1 MVKARTWLLPQLVG
15 THPDSRT
22 WMESRSRLRE
32 GMIALPEPEKTR
44 LRQLTAASP
53 MSLYSPFLIWNSHMP
68 PWIPMW
74 SSAE

>member
-1 MVKARTWLLPQLVG
+1 M
-15 THPDSRT
+15 
-22 WMESRSRLRE
+22 
-32 GMIALPEPEKTR
+32 R
-44 LRQLTAASP
+44 LRQLMAASP